1 MNKDVEQHL
10 DELIEFYKGTDL
22 SDIEYLKKLFVRNL
36 GDVKR
41 RYVKY
46 DKPRKEI
53 INKAIKFIEEPYCKS
68 HLTIDELSLFLTN
81 QNKSLINILK
91 GEIDK

>member
-10 DELIEFYKGTDL
+10 EELIEFYKNTNI
-22 SDIEYLKKLFVRNL
+22 SDIDYLKKLFVRNL

-53 INKAIKFIEEPYCKS
+53 IA
-68 HLTIDELSLFLTN
+68 
-81 QNKSLINILK
+81 KSLNKIDDMFNEGNDDTIIEDILELEK
-91 GEIDK
+91 ILEGSD

>member
-10 DELIEFYKGTDL
+10 EELIEFYENTNI

-53 INKAIKFIEEPYCKS
+53 ITKALNK
-68 HLTIDELSLFLTN
+68 IDNMFNEGNEDSIIDDLLELE
-81 QNKSLINILK
+81 NILE
-91 GEIDK
+91 GSDSDE

>member
-10 DELIEFYKGTDL
+10 EELIEFYKNTNI
-22 SDIEYLKKLFVRNL
+22 SDIDYLKKLFVRNL

-53 INKAIKFIEEPYCKS
+53 ITKALNKIDNMFNEGNDDTIIDDLLDLEKILEGNDWNEE
-68 HLTIDELSLFLTN
+68 N
-81 QNKSLINILK
+81 V
-91 GEIDK
+91 

>member
-10 DELIEFYKGTDL
+10 EELIEFYKNTNI
-22 SDIEYLKKLFVRNL
+22 SDIDYLKKLFVRNL

-46 DKPRKEI
+46 DKSRKEI
-53 INKAIKFIEEPYCKS
+53 IKKALNK
-68 HLTIDELSLFLTN
+68 IDNIFNEGNDDTVIDDLLELE
-81 QNKSLINILK
+81 NILEGK
-91 GEIDK
+91 DGNEESV

>member
-10 DELIEFYKGTDL
+10 EELIDFYKNANI

-41 RYVKY
+41 RYIKY
-46 DKPRKEI
+46 DKPRKETIARALNKIDNMFDKGNENSI
-53 INKAIKFIEEPYCKS
+53 IDD
-68 HLTIDELSLFLTN
+68 LLELD
-81 QNKSLINILK
+81 KILK
-91 GEIDK
+91 GSDNK

>member
-10 DELIEFYKGTDL
+10 EELIEFYKNTNI
-22 SDIEYLKKLFVRNL
+22 SDIDYLKKLFVRNL

-46 DKPRKEI
+46 DKPRKKI
-53 INKAIKFIEEPYCKS
+53 IKKALNK
-68 HLTIDELSLFLTN
+68 IDNIFNEGNDDTVIDDLLELE
-81 QNKSLINILK
+81 NILEGK
-91 GEIDK
+91 DGNEESV

>member
-10 DELIEFYKGTDL
+10 EELIEFYKNTNI
-22 SDIEYLKKLFVRNL
+22 SDIDYLKKLFVRNL

-41 RYVKY
+41 RYIKY

-53 INKAIKFIEEPYCKS
+53 IKKALNKMDSMFNEGNDD
-68 HLTIDELSLFLTN
+68 TVIDDLLELER
-81 QNKSLINILK
+81 ILE
-91 GEIDK
+91 GSDSNENN

>member
-10 DELIEFYKGTDL
+10 EELIDFYKNANI

-41 RYVKY
+41 RYIKY
-46 DKPRKEI
+46 DKPRKENIARALNKIDNMFDKGNENSI
-53 INKAIKFIEEPYCKS
+53 II
-68 HLTIDELSLFLTN
+68 IDDLLELD
-81 QNKSLINILK
+81 KILK
-91 GEIDK
+91 GSDNK

>member
-10 DELIEFYKGTDL
+10 EELIEFYKNANI

-41 RYVKY
+41 RYIKY
-46 DKPRKEI
+46 DKPRKENIARALNKIDNMFDKGNENSI
-53 INKAIKFIEEPYCKS
+53 IDD
-68 HLTIDELSLFLTN
+68 LLELE
-81 QNKSLINILK
+81 KILK
-91 GEIDK
+91 GSDSNVRMEN

>member
-10 DELIEFYKGTDL
+10 EELIEFYKNTNI
-22 SDIEYLKKLFVRNL
+22 SDIDYLKKLFVRNL

-46 DKPRKEI
+46 DKPRKDI
-53 INKAIKFIEEPYCKS
+53 IKKALNK
-68 HLTIDELSLFLTN
+68 IDNIFNEGNDDTVIDDLLELE
-81 QNKSLINILK
+81 NILEGK
-91 GEIDK
+91 DGNEESV

>member
-10 DELIEFYKGTDL
+10 EELIEFYKNTNI
-22 SDIEYLKKLFVRNL
+22 SDIDYLKKLFVRNL

-41 RYVKY
+41 RYIKY

-53 INKAIKFIEEPYCKS
+53 IKKALNK
-68 HLTIDELSLFLTN
+68 IDSMFNEGNDDTVIDDLLELER
-81 QNKSLINILK
+81 ILE
-91 GEIDK
+91 GSDSNENN

>member
-1 MNKDVEQHL
+1 MNKDVELHL
-10 DELIEFYKGTDL
+10 EELIEFYKNTNI
-22 SDIEYLKKLFVRNL
+22 SDIEYLRKLFVRNL

-53 INKAIKFIEEPYCKS
+53 IAESLNKIDDMFNEGNDDTIIEDI
-68 HLTIDELSLFLTN
+68 LELE
-81 QNKSLINILK
+81 KILE
-91 GEIDK
+91 GSD

>member
-10 DELIEFYKGTDL
+10 EELIEFYKNTNI
-22 SDIEYLKKLFVRNL
+22 SDIDYLKKLFVRNL

-46 DKPRKEI
+46 DKHRKEI
-53 INKAIKFIEEPYCKS
+53 IA
-68 HLTIDELSLFLTN
+68 
-81 QNKSLINILK
+81 KSLNKINNMFDEGNENTVIDDLLELK
-91 GEIDK
+91 KNLEGSD

>member
-10 DELIEFYKGTDL
+10 EELIEFYKNTNI
-22 SDIEYLKKLFVRNL
+22 SDIDYLKKLFVRNL

-46 DKPRKEI
+46 DKHRKEI
-53 INKAIKFIEEPYCKS
+53 IA
-68 HLTIDELSLFLTN
+68 
-81 QNKSLINILK
+81 KSLNKINNMFDEGNENTVIDDLLELK
-91 GEIDK
+91 KNLEGSDWNEFN